1 MRTGVFGLLLFAAV
15 LMGCQRGVD
24 TGPSSSQATTE
35 AVSQVMMEEFSGPPS
50 ADGLAK
56 WASAPGTVAR
66 LQEAI
71 DARAKALGVESQTVT
86 EVRPDGQG
94 GVMIGFTSR
103 NGSQG
108 FLTIPAG
115 VGQKQMGGAGR

>member
-1 MRTGVFGLLLFAAV
+1 MRRGVIGLLVFGAILV
-15 LMGCQRGVD
+15 GCQRGVD

-56 WASAPGTVAR
+56 WASASGTVSR
-66 LQEAI
+66 LQ
-71 DARAKALGVESQTVT
+71 DAVDSRARALGVEPQRVT

-94 GVMIGFTSR
+94 GVMIGFTTG
-103 NGSQG
+103 NGTQG
-108 FLTIPAG
+108 FLTIPSG
-115 VGQKQMGGAGR
+115 VGQKQIGGAGR